1 MKHFER
7 YIVVLYL
14 AFSGLYAWS
23 QNPKIV
29 QARINFIAQKLSLSP
44 SESQKFWPFYHEY
57 LDKVKNIRIERKK
70 LFKEY
75 LYTQNPSAAELFLKK
90 YSELDAAENQLRM
103 EYTQKFKQLIGVVK
117 TAHLFMAE
125 EEFRLELVKI
135 LKSN

>member
-7 YIVVLYL
+7 YIVVLYF

-23 QNPKIV
+23 QNAKID
-29 QARINFIAQKLSLSP
+29 QARVNFISQKLKLSE
-44 SESQKFWPFYHEY
+44 SESQKFWPVYNEY
-57 LDKVKNIRIERKK
+57 LDKMKSIRKERRK

-75 LYTQNPSAAELFLKK
+75 LYTPNPSDAELFLKK
-90 YSELDAAENQLRM
+90 HSQLDAAENQVRM

-125 EEFRLELVKI
+125 EEFRIELVKI
-135 LKSN
+135 LKSD

>member
-7 YIVVLYL
+7 YILVLYL
-14 AFSGLYAWS
+14 SFLGLYAWS
-23 QNPKIV
+23 QNSKID
-29 QARINFIAQKLSLSP
+29 QARVNFIAQKLSLSP
-44 SESQKFWPFYHEY
+44 SESQKFWPFYNEY
-57 LDKVKNIRIERKK
+57 LDKMKNIRIERKK

-90 YSELDAAENQLRM
+90 YSELDAAENQIRM
-103 EYTQKFKQLIGVVK
+103 EYTQKFKQLIGVVR

-135 LKSN
+135 LKSD